1 MMEFNA
7 RPLYLPGLILEPG
20 DLIIIVDSRGRV
32 IKGVFRG
39 YASKFIAL
47 SDGCNEEP
55 GRFMNIQRVN
65 EIYIL
70 KRNYCVQVETQ
81 RAGDDSHEGGDK

>member
-1 MMEFNA
+1 MEFNA
-7 RPLYLPGLILEPG
+7 RPLYLPGVILEPG

-32 IKGVFRG
+32 IKGVFKG

-47 SDGCNEEP
+47 SNECNEEP

-70 KRNYCVQVETQ
+70 KRGYCVTSE
-81 RAGDDSHEGGDK
+81 GENSHEGGEQ